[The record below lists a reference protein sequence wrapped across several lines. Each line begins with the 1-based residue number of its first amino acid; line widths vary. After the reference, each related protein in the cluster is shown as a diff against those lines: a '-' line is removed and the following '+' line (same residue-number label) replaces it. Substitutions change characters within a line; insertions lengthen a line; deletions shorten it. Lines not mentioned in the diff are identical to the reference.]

1 MEFLQTISI
10 KYSYLTNKRSYPK
23 RCSLKSKEE
32 RTKLTVRRRRTMP
45 SPGSWEKVARS
56 DE

>member
-32 RTKLTVRRRRTMP
+32 RTN
-45 SPGSWEKVARS
+45 
-56 DE
+56 